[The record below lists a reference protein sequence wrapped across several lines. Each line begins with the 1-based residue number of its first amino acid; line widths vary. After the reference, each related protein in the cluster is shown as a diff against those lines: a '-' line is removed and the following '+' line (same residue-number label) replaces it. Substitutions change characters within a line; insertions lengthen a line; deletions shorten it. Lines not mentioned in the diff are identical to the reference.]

1 MNTNQI
7 YALVNSVS
15 AQALGS
21 SAIDAVDA
29 QGLVSL
35 GDTILSSQTNTEAF
49 LNTLVQR
56 IGRTILSYRRYTN
69 KLSDLVVD
77 DFTMGAILQKIKV
90 SMPAAETD
98 PAYSLTNGQSV
109 DHYVVAKPVVH
120 QKLFVTRTPYAF
132 HVTVQRETLREAF
145 LSETALGSFISVIFG
160 EVQNKIEL
168 ALEDLGRTAIANY
181 MAEIANTSREIKLVT
196 NYNENAATG
205 STVTAANAMFDNAF
219 LRYAVAQMQLYSKR
233 FTDMSTLYNDGT
245 ETRHTPKEDQR
256 LRILSE
262 FATMLETVVD
272 YAAFHDEYVKVKGY
286 TEINYW
292 QSAQDPDEIMI
303 NRASDGT
310 ETELAN
316 IIGILHDRDALGMY
330 KKDTDVLTTPVNA
343 AGMYYNTYWHE
354 KQLWFNDL
362 SENAVIFTLN

>member
-7 YALVNSVS
+7 YALVNSVT
-15 AQALGS
+15 AQALGDS
-21 SAIDAVDA
+21 SIAAVDA
-29 QGLVSL
+29 QGLISL

-98 PAYSLTNGQSV
+98 PAYNLVDGQSV

-120 QKLFVTRTPYAF
+120 QKLFVTRTPYMF
-132 HVTVQRETLREAF
+132 HVTIQRETLREAF

-168 ALEDLGRTAIANY
+168 SLEDLGRTAITNY
-181 MAEIANTSREIKLVT
+181 MAEIAGSGREIQLVT
-196 NYNENAATG
+196 GYNAATG
-205 STVTAANAMFDNAF
+205 SSVTAANAMYDNAF
-219 LRYAVAQMQLYSKR
+219 LRYAIAQMQLYSKR
-233 FTDMSTLYNDGT
+233 FTDMSVRYNDGT
-245 ETRHTPKEDQR
+245 ETRHTPKEEQR
-256 LRILSE
+256 LRVLSD
-262 FATMLETVVD
+262 FATALETVVD
-272 YAAFHDEYVKVKGY
+272 YAAFHEEYVKLKSY
-286 TEINYW
+286 TELNFW
-292 QSAQDPDEIMI
+292 QAA
-303 NRASDGT
+303 NRPSSISVDKASDGESVT
-310 ETELAN
+310 LDN
-316 IIGILHDRDALGMY
+316 VIGILHDREALGMY
-330 KKDTDVLTTPVNA
+330 KKDTDVLTTNVNA
-343 AGMYYNTYWHE
+343 AGMYYNTFWHE

>member
-1 MNTNQI
+1 MTTNQI
-7 YALVNSVS
+7 YALVNDVT
-15 AQALGS
+15 AQALGD
-21 SAIDAVDA
+21 SAIAAVDA

-35 GDTILSSQTNTEAF
+35 GNTVLSSQTNTEAF

-56 IGRTILSYRRYTN
+56 IGRTILSYRKYSN
-69 KLSDLVVD
+69 KLADLVVD

-98 PAYSLTNGQSV
+98 PAYALVDGQSV
-109 DHYVVAKPVVH
+109 DHYKVAKPVVH
-120 QKLFVTRTPYAF
+120 QKLFVTRTPYVF

-145 LSETALGSFISVIFG
+145 LSETALGSFLSVIFG

-168 ALEDLGRTAIANY
+168 ALEDLGRVAIANY
-181 MAEIANTSREIKLVT
+181 MAEIANTTREIKLVSL
-196 NYNENAATG
+196 YNAATG
-205 STVTAANAMFDNAF
+205 QSVTAANALFDNAF
-219 LRYAVAQMQLYSKR
+219 LRYAVAEMQLYSKR

-256 LRILSE
+256 LRILSD

-286 TEINYW
+286 TEINFW
-292 QSAQDPDEIMI
+292 QSAQTPDQIQIEK
-303 NRASDGT
+303 ASNGNAVALD
-310 ETELAN
+310 N
-316 IIGILHDRDALGMY
+316 VIGILHDRDALGMY
-330 KKDTDVLTTPVNA
+330 KKETDVLTTPVNA

>member
-7 YALVNSVS
+7 YALVNSVT
-15 AQALGS
+15 AQALGDA
-21 SAIDAVDA
+21 AITAVDA

-35 GDTILSSQTNTEAF
+35 GNTVLSSQTNTEAF

-69 KLSDLVVD
+69 QLSDLVVD

-98 PAYSLTNGQSV
+98 PAYNLTNGQSV

-168 ALEDLGRTAIANY
+168 SLEDLGRTAITNY
-181 MAEIANTSREIKLVT
+181 MAEIADGSREIKLVT
-196 NYNENAATG
+196 KYNAATG
-205 STVTAANAMFDNAF
+205 SSVTAANAMFDNAF
-219 LRYAVAQMQLYSKR
+219 LRYAVAQMQLYAKR
-233 FTDMSTLYNDGT
+233 FKDMSTLYNDST
-245 ETRHTPKEDQR
+245 ETRHTPKEEQR

-262 FATMLETVVD
+262 FATMLETVVE
-272 YAAFHDEYVKVKGY
+272 YAAFHDEYVKLKGY
-286 TEINYW
+286 SELNFW
-292 QSAQDPDEIMI
+292 QSAQTPDQI
-303 NRASDGT
+303 NIKRASDGT
-310 ETELAN
+310 ATSLDN
-316 IIGILHDRDALGMY
+316 VIGILHDRDALGTY

-354 KQLWFNDL
+354 KELWFNDL

>member
-7 YALVNSVS
+7 FALVNSVTS
-15 AQALGS
+15 QALGS
-21 SAIDAVDA
+21 SAIAAVDA

-90 SMPAAETD
+90 SMPAAEID
-98 PAYSLTNGQSV
+98 PAYILEDGESV
-109 DHYVVAKPVVH
+109 DHYVIAKPVVH

-181 MAEIANTSREIKLVT
+181 MAEIAGGAREIKLVT
-196 NYNENAATG
+196 NYIADTG
-205 STVTAANAMFDNAF
+205 STITAAKAMYDNAF
-219 LRYAVAQMQLYSKR
+219 LRYAVAQMQLYAKR

-262 FATMLETVVD
+262 FGTMLETVVD

-286 TEINYW
+286 TEINFW
-292 QSAQDPDEIMI
+292 QSAQTPDQISI
-303 NRASDGT
+303 KRASDGT
-310 ETELAN
+310 ATSLN
-316 IIGILHDRDALGMY
+316 NVIGILHDRDALGMY
-330 KKDTDVLTTPVNA
+330 KKDTDILTTPVNA

>member
-1 MNTNQI
+1 MDTNQI
-7 YALVNSVS
+7 YALVNSVTS
-15 AQALGS
+15 QALGS
-21 SAIDAVDA
+21 SAIAAVDA
-29 QGLVSL
+29 QGLISL
-35 GDTILSSQTNTEAF
+35 GNSVLSSQTNTEAF

-56 IGRTILSYRRYTN
+56 IGKTILSYRKYTN

-98 PAYSLTNGQSV
+98 PAYNLTNGQSV
-109 DHYVVAKPVVH
+109 DHYVVAKPTVH
-120 QKLFVTRTPYAF
+120 QKLFVTRTPYVF

-181 MAEIANTSREIKLVT
+181 MAEIANGSREIKLVT
-196 NYNENAATG
+196 NYIADTG
-205 STVTAANAMFDNAF
+205 SSVTAANAMYDNAF
-219 LRYAVAQMQLYSKR
+219 LRYAVAQMQLYAKR
-233 FTDMSTLYNDGT
+233 FTDMSTLYNEGT

-262 FATMLETVVD
+262 FSTMLETVVD

-286 TEINYW
+286 TEINFW
-292 QSAQDPDEIMI
+292 QSAQSPRNI
-303 NRASDGT
+303 NIKRASDGT
-310 ETELAN
+310 ETSLN
-316 IIGILHDRDALGMY
+316 NVIGILHDRDALGIY
-330 KKDTDVLTTPVNA
+330 KKNTDVLTTPVNA

>member
-7 YALVNSVS
+7 YALVNSVT

-21 SAIDAVDA
+21 SAIAAVDA

-35 GDTILSSQTNTEAF
+35 GNTVLSSQTNTEAF

-98 PAYSLTNGQSV
+98 PAYALTNGQSV

-181 MAEIANTSREIKLVT
+181 MAEIAGSAREIKLIT
-196 NYNENAATG
+196 GYNMATG
-205 STVTAANAMFDNAF
+205 SSLTPAPAMLNDAF

-262 FATMLETVVD
+262 FATALETVVD

-303 NRASDGT
+303 KRASDGT

>member
-1 MNTNQI
+1 MDTNQI
-7 YALVNSVS
+7 YALVNSVTS
-15 AQALGS
+15 QALGS
-21 SAIDAVDA
+21 SAIAAVDA
-29 QGLVSL
+29 QGLISL
-35 GDTILSSQTNTEAF
+35 GNSVLSSQTNTEAF

-56 IGRTILSYRRYTN
+56 IGKTILSYRKYTN
-69 KLSDLVVD
+69 KLADLVVD

-98 PAYSLTNGQSV
+98 PAYALTNGQSV
-109 DHYVVAKPVVH
+109 DHYVVAKPTVH
-120 QKLFVTRTPYAF
+120 QKLFVTRTPYVF

-181 MAEIANTSREIKLVT
+181 MAEIDGTGRDIPLVT
-196 NYNENAATG
+196 MFNTRTG
-205 STVTAANAMFDNAF
+205 SSLTPANAMFDNAF
-219 LRYAVAQMQLYSKR
+219 LRFAVAQMQIGSKR

-286 TEINYW
+286 TEINFW
-292 QSAQDPDEIMI
+292 QSAQSPRNISVS
-303 NRASDGT
+303 RASDATRT
-310 ETELAN
+310 EVENVIA
-316 IIGILHDRDALGMY
+316 ILHDRDALGIY
-330 KKDTDVLTTPVNA
+330 KKETDVLTTPVNA

>member
-7 YALVNSVS
+7 YTLVNGIV
-15 AQALGS
+15 QASIGQGLP
-21 SAIDAVDA
+21 AAVDA
-29 QGLVSL
+29 QGLISL
-35 GDTILSSQTNTEAF
+35 GDTVLSSQTNTEAF

-90 SMPAAETD
+90 SMPAAESD
-98 PAYSLTNGQSV
+98 PAYALTDGQSV
-109 DHYVVAKPVVH
+109 DHYIVAKPVVH

-181 MAEIANTSREIKLVT
+181 MAELQGSSREIQLVT
-196 NYNENAATG
+196 NYNAATG
-205 STVTAANAMFDNAF
+205 STLTRASAMFDNAF

-256 LRILSE
+256 LIILSD

-272 YAAFHDEYVKVKGY
+272 YAAFHDEYVKVKGFS
-286 TEINYW
+286 ELNFW
-292 QSAQDPDEIMI
+292 QDSQNPYDVMI
-303 NRASDGT
+303 KRASDG
-310 ETELAN
+310 EDTELN
-316 IIGILHDRDALGMY
+316 GVIGILHDRDALGMY

>member
-1 MNTNQI
+1 
-7 YALVNSVS
+7 
-15 AQALGS
+15 
-21 SAIDAVDA
+21 
-29 QGLVSL
+29 
-35 GDTILSSQTNTEAF
+35 
-49 LNTLVQR
+49 
-56 IGRTILSYRRYTN
+56 
-69 KLSDLVVD
+69 
-77 DFTMGAILQKIKV
+77 MGAILQKIKV

-98 PAYSLTNGQSV
+98 PAYALTNGQSV

-120 QKLFVTRTPYAF
+120 HKLFVTRTPYAF

-160 EVQNKIEL
+160 EVQTKIEL

-181 MAEIANTSREIKLVT
+181 MAEIAGSAREIKLIT
-196 NYNENAATG
+196 GYHMDTG
-205 STVTAANAMFDNAF
+205 SSLTPAAAMHNDAF
-219 LRYAVAQMQLYSKR
+219 LRYAVAKMQLYSKR

-262 FATMLETVVD
+262 FATALETVVD